1 MKKRIIFMLINMN
14 VGGTEKALLNMID
27 EMPKEEYDITIL
39 MLEEYGGFLS
49 QIPKDV
55 NVIYVEGYKDMKSI
69 LNNPLPLTALSLLK
83 ERKIIKAFNICITH
97 LLTKITNNR
106 SLLFKYLLKNNLK
119 LKNEYDIAVA
129 YAGPMDFISYFVVN
143 KIKAEKKI
151 QWIHFD
157 ITRIGFN
164 VKFSKKIYRKFDQIF
179 VVSNEARVKLLNKLP
194 SISGKT
200 EVFKN
205 RVSVRNTQELAKEG
219 KGFNDLFDGI
229 RIVTVGRLTNEK
241 GQDLAIKALARLIN
255 DGYKVRWYCIGEGN
269 SRKTYE
275 ELIEKNN
282 LNNHFVLLGSNP
294 NPYAFIANCDIYV
307 QPSRYEGY
315 CITTLEAKCL
325 NKPII
330 TTDVNGAREQIVH
343 GETGLIVNIDEID
356 LFNAIKKLINN
367 EELRLRISK
376 TLQINNDHH
385 DIEMKKLVSLI

>member
-1 MKKRIIFMLINMN
+1 MLINMN

-69 LNNPLPLTALSLLK
+69 LNNPLLLTALSLLK

>member
-1 MKKRIIFMLINMN
+1 MLINMN

>member
-1 MKKRIIFMLINMN
+1 MLINMN

-69 LNNPLPLTALSLLK
+69 LNNPLLLTALSLLK

-157 ITRIGFN
+157 VTRIGFN

>member
-1 MKKRIIFMLINMN
+1 MLINMN

-55 NVIYVEGYKDMKSI
+55 NVIYAEGYKDMKSI
-69 LNNPLPLTALSLLK
+69 LNNPLLLTALSLLK

>member
-1 MKKRIIFMLINMN
+1 MLINMN

-49 QIPKDV
+49 HIPKDV
-55 NVIYVEGYKDMKSI
+55 KVRYVEGYKDMKNI
-69 LNNPLPLTALSLLK
+69 LNNPPLLTTLSLLK
-83 ERKIIKAFNICITH
+83 KGKMIKGFNLCILH
-97 LLTKITNNR
+97 LLTKLTKNR
-106 SLLFKYLLKNNLK
+106 SLVFKYLLKNNPVLK
-119 LKNEYDIAVA
+119 KEYDIAVA

-143 KIKAEKKI
+143 KIIAKKKI

-157 ITRIGFN
+157 ITKIGFN
-164 VKFSKKIYRKFDQIF
+164 IKFAEKIYQKFDQIF
-179 VVSNEARVKLLNKLP
+179 AVSNEARVKLLNKLP

-315 CITTLEAKCL
+315 CITILEAKCL

>member
-1 MKKRIIFMLINMN
+1 MLINMN

-55 NVIYVEGYKDMKSI
+55 NVIYVEGYKNMKSI
-69 LNNPLPLTALSLLK
+69 LNNPLLLTALSLLK

>member
-1 MKKRIIFMLINMN
+1 MLINMN

-49 QIPKDV
+49 QIPNDV

-69 LNNPLPLTALSLLK
+69 LNNPLLLTALSLLK
-83 ERKIIKAFNICITH
+83 ERKIKKAFSVCITH

-157 ITRIGFN
+157 VTRIGFN

-367 EELRLRISK
+367 KELRLRISK

>member
-49 QIPKDV
+49 QIPNDV

-69 LNNPLPLTALSLLK
+69 LNNPLLLTALSLLK
-83 ERKIIKAFNICITH
+83 ERKIKKAFSVCITH

-157 ITRIGFN
+157 VTRIGFN

>member
-1 MKKRIIFMLINMN
+1 MLINMN

-55 NVIYVEGYKDMKSI
+55 NVIYVEGYKGMKSI
-69 LNNPLPLTALSLLK
+69 LNNPLLLTALSLLK

-97 LLTKITNNR
+97 LLTKIANNR

-157 ITRIGFN
+157 VTRIGFN
-164 VKFSKKIYRKFDQIF
+164 VKFYKKIYRKFDQIF

>member
-1 MKKRIIFMLINMN
+1 MLINMN

-275 ELIEKNN
+275 ELIEK
-282 LNNHFVLLGSNP
+282 
-294 NPYAFIANCDIYV
+294 
-307 QPSRYEGY
+307 
-315 CITTLEAKCL
+315 
-325 NKPII
+325 II
-330 TTDVNGAREQIVH
+330 
-343 GETGLIVNIDEID
+343 
-356 LFNAIKKLINN
+356 
-367 EELRLRISK
+367 
-376 TLQINNDHH
+376 
-385 DIEMKKLVSLI
+385 